1 VVKKLIDET
10 LHMEKSDK
18 SYDGKIKQLI
28 QKAFDDVPRI
38 PLWQPT
44 LESAMSPKLEGYEFW
59 FHRQVDARSFK
70 V

>member
-1 VVKKLIDET
+1 MD
-10 LHMEKSDK
+10 KSDK
-18 SYDGKIKQLI
+18 TYDAKIKQLI

-44 LESAMSPKLEGYEFW
+44 LESAMSQKLEGYEFW

-70 V
+70 I